1 MTTAGDERL
10 LVASKSMASLSKSD
24 TRGIAPRSSAPR
36 ASNRTSP
43 GRKAWTR
50 PTIIGVGAALGLWAT
65 AAIATV
71 HMFTSGPSST
81 STIRLESARLA
92 PVPVVRTDRKSG
104 RQATVEA
111 NLVNFAAMEEAR
123 ARLAAAIEDTDDIG
137 LLMLPDT
144 MELASVEK
152 SDRLDLIGFN
162 YASNPQ
168 ALDGLRRDLAAAV
181 AERTAFQL
189 AAAAEAEKRNAAKDT
204 DPIATASITPVSAA
218 ATAGPA
224 LAYAGAM
231 PAKEVVPMGMDPRE
245 QPFVE
250 LLSEPAVNDHEELPD
265 GGPVPSA
272 KPGKPALSPA
282 KPASRREKPATVE
295 LAYAKPGNPL
305 VMDDEEDR
313 PSLFSRKPK
322 LPGRGIAV
330 YDISAGIVHMPN
342 GEKLEAHSGRAQMRD
357 DPRFVHMKNRG
368 PTPPNVYSLRMREA
382 RFHGIEAIRM
392 TPVGDAKMYG
402 RDGFLTHTYLL
413 RTRGD
418 SSGCV
423 VFDDYN
429 RFLNAFKRGEV
440 KTLIVVP
447 RMTELPKYVAMM

>member
-1 MTTAGDERL
+1 
-10 LVASKSMASLSKSD
+10 MASSGKSD
-24 TRGIAPRSSAPR
+24 TRGIAPRGSAPR
-36 ASNRTSP
+36 ASNRTSSA
-43 GRKAWTR
+43 RQSWSR

-81 STIRLESARLA
+81 STIRLESARIT
-92 PVPVVRTDRKSG
+92 PVPAVRTDSKSD
-104 RQATVEA
+104 RRATVTA
-111 NLVNFAAMEEAR
+111 NAINFAAMEEAR
-123 ARLAAAIEDTDDIG
+123 ARLAAAIADTDDVD
-137 LLMLPDT
+137 LLMLPAS
-144 MELASVEK
+144 MQLASVEK
-152 SDRLDLIGFN
+152 SDRLDLVGFD

-181 AERTAFQL
+181 AERTALQL
-189 AAAAEAEKRNAAKDT
+189 AAAAEAEKQKTVQAA
-204 DPIATASITPVSAA
+204 DPVMTASIAPATATA
-218 ATAGPA
+218 ATGPA
-224 LAYAGAM
+224 LAYAAAM
-231 PAKEVVPMGMDPRE
+231 PAKEVVPMGVDPRE

-250 LLSEPAVNDHEELPD
+250 LLSEPAINDHEELPD
-265 GGPVPSA
+265 GGPMPTA
-272 KPGKPALSPA
+272 KPGQPAVSPA
-282 KPASRREKPATVE
+282 KPAGRRQKPATVE

-322 LPGRGIAV
+322 LPGRGVAV

-423 VFDDYN
+423 VFEDYN